1 MSDRIVFY
9 GDSITAGFERLNDH
23 DNIVNLGVGGDKTI
37 ELIGR
42 FVSVIRA
49 RPTKLFIMI
58 GTNDFLVNKR
68 HWQEYIHIDYEVM
81 IDALIT
87 LIQDNLKDTDVYFI
101 SIPPVRLDERY
112 DNALV
117 NREIDAWNDWL
128 KGRVEELGFTYVDV
142 ASALKADDGAIA
154 EQHTTDGVHL
164 SETGYR
170 TYYDL
175 ISPYFD

>member
-1 MSDRIVFY
+1 MSNQIVFY
-9 GDSITAGFERLNDH
+9 GDSITAGFSLLSKH
-23 DNIVNLGVGGDKTI
+23 DNVVNLGVGGDKTI

-49 RPTKLFIMI
+49 RPDKLFILI

-87 LIQDNLKDTDVYFI
+87 LIQDNLKDTSIHFI

-112 DNALV
+112 DNIRI
-117 NREIDAWNDWL
+117 NQEIDAWNEWL
-128 KGRVEELGFTYVDV
+128 KGRVEELGFTFVDV
-142 ASALKADDGAIA
+142 ASALKDDTGAIA
-154 EQHTTDGVHL
+154 TEHTTDGVHL
-164 SETGYR
+164 SELGYR
-170 TYYDL
+170 IYYDV
-175 ISPYFD
+175 ISKYFD